1 MGLSAGEWVQAR
13 SAARALKTLTPL
25 LKIKGRC
32 EPNRWLSV
40 SCCNV
45 KGHPKPSACPCGLP
59 KRRYSTVAHQYSVRI
74 TRGNARQSVR
84 LNVSSRVPH

>member
-45 KGHPKPSACPCGLP
+45 KGHPKPSA
-59 KRRYSTVAHQYSVRI
+59 
-74 TRGNARQSVR
+74 
-84 LNVSSRVPH
+84 